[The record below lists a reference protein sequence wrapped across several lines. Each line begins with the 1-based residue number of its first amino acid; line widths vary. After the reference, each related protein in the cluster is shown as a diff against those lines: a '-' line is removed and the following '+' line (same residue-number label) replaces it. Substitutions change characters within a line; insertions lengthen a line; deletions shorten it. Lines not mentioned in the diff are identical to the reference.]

1 MTTLKPLQ
9 GDKKA
14 KAVNEEGLAMKAQGD
29 SEKAIR
35 VFQEALDVYKESFRA
50 HPDIAAVYEIFRLV
64 SGS

>member
-35 VFQEALDVYKESFRA
+35 VFQEALDVKRMKKYA
-50 HPDIAAVYEIFRLV
+50 NAEILSDTISYHV
-64 SGS
+64 GLLW